1 MERKVQHSQNFLH
14 SSKLVNRLVENSL
27 VDSGD
32 LVIEIGP
39 GKGIITKALANRNCR
54 VIAIEIDESLAT
66 KLVEKFREND
76 NIKIIQKDFMS
87 FNLPKERYN
96 VFANI
101 PFNMTAEI
109 IQKLV
114 SASNTAD
121 EIYLVM
127 QYEATLKYA
136 GMPYYSESLRSLMYK
151 PYYEVS
157 IEYEFSP
164 SDFFPIPKA
173 KIVLAHFHKKE
184 KPDIQNEKYAVYCD
198 FLNYIFT
205 VKGRTF
211 KEKTRLLFTYE
222 QQKRLH
228 RASGIPFDAAISEI
242 TYAQWIDM
250 FNCFLN
256 YVSPE
261 KQLIIKGAKKTM
273 ERSRSKLKKVHRNRK
288 AIKYNESEKKK

>member
-136 GMPYYSESLRSLMYK
+136 GMPYYSESLRSLMYG
-151 PYYEVS
+151 VS
-157 IEYEFSP
+157 F
-164 SDFFPIPKA
+164 
-173 KIVLAHFHKKE
+173 AHPRNKE
-184 KPDIQNEKYAVYCD
+184 
-198 FLNYIFT
+198 
-205 VKGRTF
+205 
-211 KEKTRLLFTYE
+211 
-222 QQKRLH
+222 
-228 RASGIPFDAAISEI
+228 
-242 TYAQWIDM
+242 
-250 FNCFLN
+250 
-256 YVSPE
+256 
-261 KQLIIKGAKKTM
+261 
-273 ERSRSKLKKVHRNRK
+273 
-288 AIKYNESEKKK
+288 